1 VKAMAIFGSGQDL
14 KDLYKG
20 YDAFSSVDVG
30 AGLIT
35 PDIYASPS
43 YTKKKTKSIMLGT
56 LAEIAYG
63 GADHDPTPL
72 ALPIKLVSQY
82 NMIQAL
88 NLHYVPYRV
97 RVNILKLVL
106 KMNAA
111 RIKSNLSI
119 MIDLQTILKM
129 IPEAQYIIRNY
140 KQVLIALPS
149 DMGSVPLVGWE
160 EAIKQPSRYENHWR
174 LIKEGKLK

>member
-1 VKAMAIFGSGQDL
+1 
-14 KDLYKG
+14 
-20 YDAFSSVDVG
+20 
-30 AGLIT
+30 
-35 PDIYASPS
+35 
-43 YTKKKTKSIMLGT
+43 
-56 LAEIAYG
+56 
-63 GADHDPTPL
+63 
-72 ALPIKLVSQY
+72 
-82 NMIQAL
+82 MIQAL

-97 RVNILKLVL
+97 RVNILKLIL
-106 KMNAA
+106 KMNAS
-111 RIKSNLSI
+111 RIKSNLPI